1 MQTACQSAGEART
14 PTHRPPE
21 ETGTPIACIRHRTV
35 WGRLTMAAL
44 MTAANR
50 PQIGGALLPV
60 GILSIVAMMILPLPL
75 VLLDIFFVFNIL
87 LSLLVLMVSL
97 HSYRPLDFSSFP
109 SVLLIATVLRL
120 ALNVAST
127 RIVLTDG
134 HTGSGAAGKVI
145 EAFGNFVIAG
155 NFAVGL
161 VVFVI
166 LVIINLVVIT
176 KGAGRVS
183 EVSARFTLDAMPG
196 KQMAIDADLNAGLMT
211 PEQARARRAE
221 VAEEADFYGAMDG
234 ASKFVKG
241 DAVAGILILIA
252 NILGGI
258 IIGTSQHGLALGQA
272 AETYVLL
279 SIGDGLVA
287 QIPSLLLSIATAVI
301 VTRVAS
307 THDMAGHIGTQII
320 MPRAWVPVAAVMG
333 ILGLIPGMPNMMFLL
348 AAAAAAAVAWFARQ
362 KDVQAAE
369 PGAPAIGQ
377 SPRAAALPA
386 PAQGGKAAQ
395 KAGAPGPI
403 TAEEVTDY
411 APITIQI
418 GFGLIPLI
426 EEASGGALVT
436 RITGIRR
443 DVSKAMGFVIP
454 GVRIRDDMT
463 LPANA
468 YRIRVRQAVVAE
480 DTAYPDRKL
489 ALPGA
494 ATTRKLRGI
503 EVKDPSFG
511 MDAIW
516 IQPHQQTE
524 AEADDYVVVEPD
536 SVIATHL
543 SQMLYAH
550 ADALLGADD
559 VQGLLDNL
567 ERMAPTLVESV
578 VPKLVPLHVLTAVLR
593 ALLAERMPIADLP
606 RILEDLAGMAGRV
619 ADPRDMAESLRPALA
634 PQLLQQIAPL
644 KESLP
649 LITLAPELEDLLTRS
664 RHESAGLVVEQG
676 LTRQI
681 LTQITAAQEALSG
694 QGRQGVVVVSAL
706 LRRPFAAFLRAHGAD
721 AVVMGVNEL
730 PENRRVEIAA
740 SIGGQR
746 QTADR

>member
-1 MQTACQSAGEART
+1 
-14 PTHRPPE
+14 
-21 ETGTPIACIRHRTV
+21 
-35 WGRLTMAAL
+35 MAAL
-44 MTAANR
+44 SPAANR
-50 PQIGGALLPV
+50 SQLGASLLPA
-60 GILSIVAMMILPLPL
+60 GILAVVAMMVLPLPL
-75 VLLDIFFVFNIL
+75 ALLDIFFVFNIL
-87 LSLLVLMVSL
+87 LSLLVLMVAL
-97 HSYRPLDFSSFP
+97 YSYRPLDFSSFP

-134 HTGSGAAGKVI
+134 HEGSHAAGKVI

-196 KQMAIDADLNAGLMT
+196 KQRAIDADLNGGLLT
-211 PEQARARRAE
+211 PEQARARRSE
-221 VAEEADFYGAMDG
+221 VGEEADFYGAMDG

-241 DAVAGILILIA
+241 DAIAGILILLA

-258 IIGTSQHGLALGQA
+258 VIGTSQHGLSFGAA

-307 THDMAGHIGTQII
+307 TQDMAGHIGSQIGLH
-320 MPRAWVPVAAVMG
+320 RAWVPVAAVLAIM
-333 ILGLIPGMPNMMFLL
+333 GLIPGMPNLL
-348 AAAAAAAVAWFARQ
+348 FIVAAGAAGAVAWVTRNQDPQDTSA
-362 KDVQAAE
+362 KSPGQA
-369 PGAPAIGQ
+369 P
-377 SPRAAALPA
+377 ALPA
-386 PAQGGKAAQ
+386 PSSARGAQPTGEAPSNK
-395 KAGAPGPI
+395 GAI

-426 EEASGGALVT
+426 AETSGGALVS

-443 DVSKAMGFVIP
+443 DVSTAMGFVIP
-454 GVRIRDDMT
+454 GVRIRDDMA

-468 YRIRVRQAVVAE
+468 YRIRIRQAVVAE
-480 DTAYPDRKL
+480 DMAYPDRKL
-489 ALPGA
+489 ALPGG

-511 MDAIW
+511 MDAVW
-516 IQPHQQTE
+516 IQPHQQPE

-550 ADALLGADD
+550 AADLIGADD

-567 ERMAPTLVESV
+567 ERVAPTLVESV
-578 VPKLVPLHVLTAVLR
+578 VPKLVPLHVLTSVLR
-593 ALLAERMPIADLP
+593 SLLNERMPIADLP
-606 RILEDLAGMAGRV
+606 RILEDLAGMSGRV
-619 ADPRDMAESLRPALA
+619 SDPQDMAEALRRALA

-644 KESLP
+644 KESLH
-649 LITLAPELEDLLTRS
+649 LITLSSPLEELLVRS
-664 RHESAGLVVEQG
+664 VHGAAGLIVDDG

-681 LTQITAAQEALSG
+681 LTQLNAAEEAVVAKGS
-694 QGRQGVVVVSAL
+694 QPVVVVSAQ
-706 LRRPFAAFLRAHGAD
+706 LRRPFAAFLRGHGVTSIVL
-721 AVVMGVNEL
+721 AVSEL
-730 PENRRVEIAA
+730 PDNRKVEIAA
-740 SIGGQR
+740 SIGAQLPPAPDDRESGQ
-746 QTADR
+746 

>member
-1 MQTACQSAGEART
+1 M
-14 PTHRPPE
+14 
-21 ETGTPIACIRHRTV
+21 
-35 WGRLTMAAL
+35 
-44 MTAANR
+44 
-50 PQIGGALLPV
+50 PV
-60 GILSIVAMMILPLPL
+60 GILAVVAMMVLPLPL

-87 LSLLVLMVSL
+87 LSLLVLMVAL
-97 HSYRPLDFSSFP
+97 YSYRPLDFSSFP

-127 RIVLTDG
+127 RIVLTEG
-134 HTGSGAAGKVI
+134 HTGSGAAGQVI

-155 NFAVGL
+155 NFAVGI
-161 VVFVI
+161 VVFLI

-221 VAEEADFYGAMDG
+221 VGEEADFYGAMDG

-241 DAVAGILILIA
+241 DAIAGILILVA

-258 IIGTSQHGLALGQA
+258 IIGTSQHGLSFGQA

-287 QIPSLLLSIATAVI
+287 QIPSLLLSIATAII

-307 THDMAGHIGTQII
+307 TQDMAGHIGAQIGLH
-320 MPRAWVPVAAVMG
+320 RAWVPVAAVMG
-333 ILGLIPGMPNMMFLL
+333 IMGLIPGMPNGLFLISAL
-348 AAAAAAAVAWFARQ
+348 AAAAVAWFTRN
-362 KDVQAAE
+362 KGEDDGAAKP
-369 PGAPAIGQ
+369 PGLGQ
-377 SPRAAALPA
+377 STSSGALPA
-386 PAQGGKAAQ
+386 PASGSSGGS
-395 KAGAPGPI
+395 GAEADNANANAI
-403 TAEEVTDY
+403 TAEDVTDY

-426 EEASGGALVT
+426 EESAGGALVS
-436 RITGIRR
+436 RITSIRR

-454 GVRIRDDMT
+454 GVRIRDDMG
-463 LPANA
+463 LPTNT
-468 YRIRVRQAVVAE
+468 YRIRIRQAVVAE
-480 DTAYPDRKL
+480 DAAYPDRKL
-489 ALPGA
+489 ALPGGG
-494 ATTRKLRGI
+494 TIRKLRGI

-511 MDAIW
+511 LDAVW

-524 AEADDYVVVEPD
+524 AEADDYVVVEPA

-543 SQMLYAH
+543 SQMLYSH
-550 ADALLGADD
+550 AADLIGADD

-567 ERMAPTLVESV
+567 ERVAPTLVESV

-593 ALLAERMPIADLP
+593 SLLTERMPIADLP
-606 RILEDLAGMAGRV
+606 RILEDLAGMSGRV
-619 ADPRDMAESLRPALA
+619 SDPQDMAETLRRALA

-644 KESLP
+644 KESLH
-649 LITLAPELEDLLTRS
+649 LITLSSPLEELLVRS
-664 RHESAGLVVEQG
+664 VHGAAGLIVDDG

-681 LTQITAAQEALSG
+681 LSQLNAAEEAVIAKGS
-694 QGRQGVVVVSAL
+694 QPVVVVSAQ
-706 LRRPFAAFLRAHGAD
+706 LRRPFAAFLRTHGVSAIVM
-721 AVVMGVNEL
+721 AVSEL
-730 PENRRVEIAA
+730 PDNRKVEIAA
-740 SIGGQR
+740 SIGAQLPPAPAPDPDARGPNG
-746 QTADR
+746 